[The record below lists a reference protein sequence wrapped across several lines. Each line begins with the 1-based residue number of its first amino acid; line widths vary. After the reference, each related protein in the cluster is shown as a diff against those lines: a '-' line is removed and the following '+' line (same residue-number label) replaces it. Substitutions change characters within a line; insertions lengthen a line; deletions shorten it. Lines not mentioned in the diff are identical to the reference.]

1 VVVLLVLAVAV
12 VVVVFLVVRRRR
24 YVKELT
30 GRGWAFESKPSLAS
44 VLDHFAPPFGLGFER
59 SVDESISGVTR
70 AGVAFHVFEYRYT
83 GAGPRFDARLAS
95 LRLPLALPP
104 VFVSHDTPRSGVHLP
119 QVPVDPSCL
128 VQAPFALLAQALLT
142 PAVKQAMTN
151 FGHTAGRLDLSVD
164 GDHLVAVGAPKD
176 PDRLEVY
183 LEALAAVV
191 TAMDVGALAPYAV
204 PPTPPSFGFFG
215 RPDWVLVGSDD
226 SLIGKY
232 RLTTA
237 GSRHRTEQ
245 VVRGANDGLP
255 LEAFVHR
262 WQTTRTV
269 SSTDS
274 KGRTTTRTVTDQH
287 SENVMAV
294 ALPATLPQLSVNGG
308 WGGKRVKF
316 ELEQFN
322 DQFTVRTDSPKFASD
337 VIHPRMMEYLTWARP
352 PGFRIDGPVM
362 QFAIPAHDTLL
373 IGQCADFAHEF
384 LARVPSFV
392 WENLGVEPPRF
403 RSSVDE

>member
-1 VVVLLVLAVAV
+1 M
-12 VVVVFLVVRRRR
+12 
-24 YVKELT
+24 
-30 GRGWAFESKPSLAS
+30 
-44 VLDHFAPPFGLGFER
+44 
-59 SVDESISGVTR
+59 
-70 AGVAFHVFEYRYT
+70 
-83 GAGPRFDARLAS
+83 AS
-95 LRLPLALPP
+95 LRLPLALPA
-104 VFVSHDTPRSGVHLP
+104 VFVSQGTPRPGVHLP
-119 QVPVDPSCL
+119 AVPVDPACL
-128 VQAPFALLAQALLT
+128 VQSDSPLLAQALFT
-142 PAVKQAMTN
+142 PAVRDAMN
-151 FGHTAGRLDLSVD
+151 AFGHTARRLDLSVD
-164 GDHLVAVGAPKD
+164 GDHLVSVEAPKD
-176 PDRLEVY
+176 PDQLETY
-183 LEALAAVV
+183 LEALAGVV
-191 TAMDVGALAPYAV
+191 TAMDFGALTPYAV
-204 PPTPPSFGFFG
+204 PPTPPYFRFFG

-232 RLTTA
+232 QLTTA

-262 WQTTRTV
+262 WQTTRTET
-269 SSTDS
+269 STDS
-274 KGRTTTRTVTDQH
+274 QGRTSTRTVTDQH

-294 ALPATLPQLSVNGG
+294 TLPASLPQLSVNGG

-322 DQFTVRTDSPKFASD
+322 EQFAVRTDSPKFASD

-352 PGFRIDGPVM
+352 PGFRIDGSVM

-392 WENLGVEPPRF
+392 WDNLGVQPPQF
-403 RSSVDE
+403 RSAADDEVS